1 MNSSHGLIMFTVRLL
16 NFPIRSRRHKTLMN
30 RVIFGS
36 LLLTLSLTIYYS
48 FNSYSQSNPIT
59 HQLQL
64 ENTTDI
70 QKVCE
75 YLFTNPIVKSD
86 DVVIES
92 IHSHFKSSHQHLLD
106 FRKCRNFKLFYG
118 HPVESSMEERQFPL
132 AFSLSIHENIEQVSR
147 LLRLI
152 YRPHNLYCIHV
163 DLKSPQAF
171 YDEVMELATCFG
183 SNVILV
189 NRSES
194 INIHW
199 GYYSLLEAFLLCA
212 DKLIKNTDYMW
223 KYLLN
228 VSGKELPL
236 RTNWELV
243 TALKAINE
251 SNIIEGLGLTPNPSR
266 WPKMVFSFPFTWSKG
281 SFYVAVKREF
291 VRFYQTDPKAKEILN
306 AMKAERYLRKHPDEL
321 YFSTLNYNPQL
332 GAPGACNLPN
342 NSDSRNKFLARYVTW
357 YDKECVSSR
366 LQRGVC
372 IIGINH
378 LSFITSQVE
387 LFANKFHHDFEPI
400 AYDCTEYYIMR
411 KVLNEMTS
419 KQLDARFD
427 VKPYSQLYCSS
438 NHI

>member
-1 MNSSHGLIMFTVRLL
+1 MNS
-16 NFPIRSRRHKTLMN
+16 
-30 RVIFGS
+30 VIFGS
-36 LLLTLSLTIYYS
+36 ILLTLSLTVYYS

-64 ENTTDI
+64 EYTADI

-86 DVVIES
+86 NVVIES

-106 FRKCRNFKLFYG
+106 FRKCQNFKLFYG

-152 YRPHNLYCIHV
+152 YRSHNLYCIHV

-194 INIHW
+194 VNIHW
-199 GYYSLLEAFLLCA
+199 GYYSILEAFLLCA
-212 DKLIKNTDYMW
+212 DKLMRNTDYMW

-243 TALKAINE
+243 TALKATNG
-251 SNIIEGLGLTPNPSR
+251 SNIVEGLGPTQNPSR
-266 WPKMVFSFPFTWSKG
+266 WPNRNFSFPGRLVGF
-281 SFYVAVKREF
+281 
-291 VRFYQTDPKAKEILN
+291 QDPIIHCCNKT
-306 AMKAERYLRKHPDEL
+306 YDVLRD
-321 YFSTLNYNPQL
+321 
-332 GAPGACNLPN
+332 
-342 NSDSRNKFLARYVTW
+342 
-357 YDKECVSSR
+357 
-366 LQRGVC
+366 
-372 IIGINH
+372 
-378 LSFITSQVE
+378 
-387 LFANKFHHDFEPI
+387 
-400 AYDCTEYYIMR
+400 TEYFEMTLSKRMCILLIGDSASDANMVDDR
-411 KVLNEMTS
+411 QTFSCEEVVVIRIGFLNEEVS
-419 KQLDARFD
+419 ILS
-427 VKPYSQLYCSS
+427 VILL
-438 NHI
+438 